1 MQLILRPAVQMLI
14 EHELVLSIY
23 LKQELLLLELLAMA
37 KCKTRFIGLQNG
49 SAGEGAC
56 CQA

>member
-1 MQLILRPAVQMLI
+1 MLI
-14 EHELVLSIY
+14 EHELVLSMY